1 MFAKHKRLFLKL
13 ITLNNKL
20 SFGLVETAV
29 AVGIIGT
36 MAGISLSA
44 YNASNP
50 QYKRDVEKINK
61 IQDAL
66 QKFFSTNG
74 RLPAPARAEDCKGS
88 DYYLR
93 EYYSATLT
101 DRPSYMS
108 SKYSIT
114 SYSNTAK
121 NTSPETPM
129 ITTTNT
135 SSSEWANDINVWPT
149 NVVLWGVVPTRTL
162 GLPDDYAYDSHG
174 HNFEYITHHI
184 LTTKL
189 GTGYKNN
196 KYKKQSYV
204 SQNNTGTYKVYLES
218 QDKANY
224 YDMYYPLK
232 ILSVYDATQ
241 STPTQIDGTKDNT
254 AYVVMSKGVSKNC
267 YWNNQPQSLLSETTI
282 PTDNTKYNCHENVAN
297 DFTELTIYKGYSRE
311 QFDTIVAYKTLT
323 DLVHKNAIVRS
334 QTDEMLGSVQTT
346 YQTIMDNKLQT
357 ISKNIVL
364 AINELLPRTNV
375 TNSTSKLYLMGST
388 TQVNSTAQ
396 SGTNQYVY
404 MQNGEL
410 YVDAQATY
418 GATNNSAV
426 KLKQAI
432 CEVSYP
438 VGSIFMTTD
447 TTLNTSTNVTAK
459 LGCGA
464 WEQIQGRVL
473 IGAGSGTDTN
483 STTQTFAVNTT
494 GGEYTHKLVA
504 TEIPPHR
511 HWISLA
517 EYDDNN
523 FSGNNSNSQN
533 AGLTADHG
541 SYTVYD
547 TGRTYGRYSSWAGGT
562 TYGANGKS
570 SNNTNLDDA
579 TKHNNVQP
587 YLAVYIWKR
596 TS

>member
-1 MFAKHKRLFLKL
+1 MFSTYKHLFLKL
-13 ITLNNKL
+13 NILKYKF

-74 RLPAPARAEDCKGS
+74 RLPAPARAEDYKGS
-88 DYYLR
+88 TYYLR
-93 EYYSATLT
+93 EYYSTTLT

-108 SKYSIT
+108 SRYSIT
-114 SYSNTAK
+114 SFSATAK

-129 ITTTNT
+129 TTTSTNEGQNN
-135 SSSEWANDINVWPT
+135 SGVWPT

-174 HNFEYITHHI
+174 HNFEYITHHM

-189 GTGYKNN
+189 GTGYRGDT
-196 KYKKQSYV
+196 YKKQSYV
-204 SQNNTGTYKVYLES
+204 SQNNTGTYKIYLES
-218 QDKANY
+218 QNKENF

-232 ILSVYDATQ
+232 ILSIYDATQ
-241 STPTQIDGTKDNT
+241 PTPTEIDGTNDNT
-254 AYVVMSKGVSKNC
+254 AYVIISKGNSKNC
-267 YWNNQPQSLLSETTI
+267 FWSNEASALLSETTV
-282 PTDNTKYNCHENVAN
+282 PTDNTKYNCFANVAN
-297 DFTELTIYKGYSRE
+297 NFTALTIYKGYSRG
-311 QFDTIVAYKTLT
+311 QFDNIVAYKTLT
-323 DLVHKNAIVRS
+323 DLVHKRASVKS
-334 QTDEMLGSVQTT
+334 QTDAMSESEQTT
-346 YQTIMDNKLQT
+346 YQTRMDNTLST
-357 ISKNIVL
+357 ISKNIVD

-375 TNSTSKLYLMGST
+375 TDSTSKLYLMGST

-396 SGTNQYVY
+396 SNTNQYVY

-410 YVDAQATY
+410 YVDAKTTY
-418 GATNNSAV
+418 GATNNSSV
-426 KLKQAI
+426 KLKTAI
-432 CEVSYP
+432 CEISYP

-447 TTLNTSTNVTAK
+447 TTLNTSTNVTTK
-459 LGCGA
+459 LGCGS

-511 HWISLA
+511 HWISDGA
-517 EYDDNN
+517 WDD
-523 FSGNNSNSQN
+523 GNSSSAGQSNAQSKGLMSD
-533 AGLTADHG
+533 AGTYQ
-541 SYTVYD
+541 SYD
-547 TGRTYGRYSSWAGGT
+547 TGSTYGRYDSWAGGA
-562 TYGANGKS
+562 TYGASGKS
-570 SNNTNLDDA
+570 SNDTNLDDA
-579 TKHNNVQP
+579 NKHNNIQP

-596 TS
+596 IS